1 MKQLSLAASLKDQPE
16 SEKPMAKDLNALLL
30 HTLKDVY
37 FAENAI
43 AKALP
48 KMAQAAQNDKL
59 IKAFE
64 THLEQTKGQI
74 KRLEQVF
81 ALLKQTPEAVEC
93 KAIKGILE
101 EGDEVA
107 SEFKGEPSLD
117 AGLIAAA
124 QAVEHYE
131 IARYGAMHAWADQL
145 GLDEVTELFEGTLQE
160 EEDTDELLTELAES
174 TVNEEAEAE
183 A

>member
-1 MKQLSLAASLKDQPE
+1 MT
-16 SEKPMAKDLNALLL
+16 KDLNAMLL

-48 KMAQAAQNDKL
+48 KMAQAAQNEDL
-59 IKAFE
+59 SKAFE
-64 THLEQTKGQI
+64 THLEQTKAQI
-74 KRLEQVF
+74 KRLEEVF
-81 ALLKQTPEAVEC
+81 ALLKQKPDAVEC

-107 SEFKGEPSLD
+107 SEFKGESSLD

-124 QAVEHYE
+124 QAAEHYE

-145 GLDEVTELFEGTLQE
+145 GLDDVTELLEQTLQE
-160 EEDTDELLTELAES
+160 EEDTDALLTELAES
-174 TVNEEAEAE
+174 TVNREADAPAE
-183 A
+183 V